1 MLCRLNLLNDILH
14 TPLPSFIPWNLEVLQ
29 RLSSIFIIAI
39 SLSFLSGCQ
48 NLLSYSLLNAKSYPA
63 SQTATKQ
70 ILDEFGAEKRQ
81 FCDSTLGCIDY
92 YFAPS
97 LSDRNSLDMNL
108 RADFTGSERNI
119 SLDLKREELGAYSGN
134 IILLHGFR
142 GSKEWMLTSAGYFQF
157 LGFDVYIFDLLGHG
171 ELDVAKGFGVKDS
184 EYISRFAKA
193 NIDQS
198 KPTIAVGYSM
208 GGLLASRLNASDI
221 AAGAILQAP
230 ITRFDESLVG
240 YFRDN
245 QPWYSFIFSD
255 HILRDGAQ
263 SALNK
268 TGVQLEQTDTLN
280 LINSIDSPTLIFAST
295 IDSVSPYSSFRGLSQ
310 DKVVVY
316 NVESVQHAYMSM
328 IGSKEHEQIVDWL
341 NEYIYRDT
349 N

>member
-1 MLCRLNLLNDILH
+1 MIFFEY
-14 TPLPSFIPWNLEVLQ
+14 TIAVLIYWKLKVPH

-39 SLSFLSGCQ
+39 SLSFLGGCQ
-48 NLLSYSLLNAKSYPA
+48 NLLTYSLLNAKSYPA
-63 SQTATKQ
+63 SQTATRQ
-70 ILDEFGAEKRQ
+70 ILDEFGAGKRQ
-81 FCDSTLGCIDY
+81 FCDLELGCIDY
-92 YFAPS
+92 YFAPN
-97 LSDRNSLDMNL
+97 LSDRNLLDMNL

-119 SLDLKREELGAYSGN
+119 SLNLKREELGAYSGN

-240 YFRDN
+240 YFNDN
-245 QPWYSFIFSD
+245 QPWYGFIFSD
-255 HILRDGAQ
+255 RMLRDGAQ

-268 TGVQLEQTDTLN
+268 TGVQLEQTDTSN
-280 LINSIDSPTLIFAST
+280 LINNIDNPTLIFAST
-295 IDSVSPYSSFRGLSQ
+295 VDSVSPYSAFMGLDA
-310 DKVVVY
+310 DKLVVQK
-316 NVESVQHAYMSM
+316 VESIQHAYMSM
-328 IGSKEHEQIVDWL
+328 IGSKEHKQIVDWL
-341 NEYIYRDT
+341 NEYIYKDT

>member
-1 MLCRLNLLNDILH
+1 MNLLNDILH

-255 HILRDGAQ
+255 RILRDGAQ